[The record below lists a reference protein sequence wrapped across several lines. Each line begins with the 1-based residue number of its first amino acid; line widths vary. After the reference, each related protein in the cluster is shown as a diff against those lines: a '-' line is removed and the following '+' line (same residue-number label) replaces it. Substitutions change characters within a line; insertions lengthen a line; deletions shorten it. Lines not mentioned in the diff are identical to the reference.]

1 MGRKACKARPADTS
15 WERPQLS
22 SGPKSS
28 ASAQPSWVVHQL
40 ACSCE
45 GGVKSLSLD
54 FKKQSG
60 CFEGFV
66 VDAHLSHAIGSTP
79 HPGCQSQMKVYKDSL
94 L

>member
-54 FKKQSG
+54 FKMS
-60 CFEGFV
+60 
-66 VDAHLSHAIGSTP
+66 DSIG
-79 HPGCQSQMKVYKDSL
+79 MIFL
-94 L
+94 